1 MLIIVSPLE
10 RGRGVLAYIHMC
22 VRKPIFVDVFHTP
35 PYPSREGRI
44 YFVSA
49 CQRTKGEKETP
60 ATTCF
65 VITGAKVGGGK
76 HTWNFLWC
84 GWYKL
89 VGEWS
94 KLFSKWCSA
103 VTSIPLS
110 LLVLATGK
118 GLFCVCRG
126 RRCRICVY
134 KPVYISWFSGF
145 CVFNVNLP
153 GLIA

>member
-1 MLIIVSPLE
+1 MILFVFVSPLE
-10 RGRGVLAYIHMC
+10 RGRGVLENPFLWMFFTH
-22 VRKPIFVDVFHTP
+22 PLP
-35 PYPSREGRI
+35 PLERGEYHFCIIKSKNEG
-44 YFVSA
+44 
-49 CQRTKGEKETP
+49 KKETP

-76 HTWNFLWC
+76 HTRNFLWC

-94 KLFSKWCSA
+94 KLFSKWCSV

-126 RRCRICVY
+126 RRCHIGVY

-145 CVFNVNLP
+145 CVFNVNPP
-153 GLIA
+153 GLIT

>member
-1 MLIIVSPLE
+1 MTTNNEGYFWSDFCIS
-10 RGRGVLAYIHMC
+10 
-22 VRKPIFVDVFHTP
+22 K
-35 PYPSREGRI
+35 SKNEGR
-44 YFVSA
+44 
-49 CQRTKGEKETP
+49 KETP

-76 HTWNFLWC
+76 HTRNFLWC

-89 VGEWS
+89 VEEWS

-145 CVFNVNLP
+145 CVFNVNPP
-153 GLIA
+153 GLIT

>member
-1 MLIIVSPLE
+1 MIFVCLLGFFSPLLLLSFCFLLSYCHPE
-10 RGRGVLAYIHMC
+10 HREGSDYIHFMHA
-22 VRKPIFVDVFHTP
+22 D
-35 PYPSREGRI
+35 PSLRSGWHEWQTTNNEGYFWSDFCIIKSKNEGR
-44 YFVSA
+44 
-49 CQRTKGEKETP
+49 KETP

-76 HTWNFLWC
+76 YTRNFLWC

-118 GLFCVCRG
+118 AFFLCLQR
-126 RRCRICVY
+126 
-134 KPVYISWFSGF
+134 
-145 CVFNVNLP
+145 
-153 GLIA
+153 